1 MSLLNRLAS
10 VIGLSDSQAFAE
22 VTAPSGVKTQSEILM
37 KDVPAEAFYP
47 PQDAGLPVVLP
58 ATLVAANNHLVQRL
72 KELTVSDRLNFE
84 SAYLEPIH
92 KLAELIQLLPAS
104 SHEHYSAPAGL
115 FKMCLDLAFFSLQ
128 SADGKI
134 FTPNET
140 IEMRHRNEPRWR
152 YATFMAAMTSQIY
165 RSLTLMSVVNDRG
178 EEWSRF
184 SKSLTEWL
192 QNTNTSRYYIKWHSA
207 SNVTGAEGAAV
218 LAKIIPTARYDW
230 LAQGDVQIVRDMN
243 QVAMG
248 ASHQSDSI
256 MASVIGAINRRV
268 MEVDEAVRRDR
279 YGTLTIGV
287 HLEPYILDAMR
298 YQIESGGWK
307 VNQVGSPV
315 WYGSDGLFIEWPK
328 AHEDLQTF
336 FRKRE
341 LTGVPASSITLAEV
355 LGKAG
360 VVIQNENGLWV
371 RDMLVPNENGGA
383 RTRKTT
389 GLRFVDAMVIFGF
402 LEIKNE
408 PWPFGAELVQ
418 AEELAGANLITAAP
432 KASITLQPE
441 KKHKDDEFVCVEPLV
456 QSEKSSKKSE
466 SKQEQDLPVATST
479 IQDAPTTSNPVADVD
494 TGEVSYA
501 SLINPEAKRW
511 IKSADIAETLGHLI
525 HLHSLHHGETVK
537 QFNYGVA
544 LSVDWI
550 VNAMPTEIT
559 QFIKIFE
566 TNRWLGKP
574 SGVKN
579 DALKLHEIQFDDSVK
594 SAIVLSLQGAKTIG
608 FNVGA
613 RN

>member
-1 MSLLNRLAS
+1 MSLLNRLAK
-10 VIGLSDSQAFAE
+10 VIGLSEAQDSAGIPTPVGFDIGNA
-22 VTAPSGVKTQSEILM
+22 ILM
-37 KDVPAEAFYP
+37 EDVPAEAFYP
-47 PQDAGLPVVLP
+47 PQDPGLPVVAP
-58 ATLVAANNHLVQRL
+58 MALVVANTHLIQRL
-72 KELTVSDRLNFE
+72 KELTVSDRDNFE
-84 SAYLEPIH
+84 FAYLSPIQ
-92 KLAELIQLLPAS
+92 KLAELVQLLPAS

-165 RSLTLMSVVNDRG
+165 RSLTLMTVANERG
-178 EEWSRF
+178 EEWPRF
-184 SKSLTEWL
+184 SKSMTEWL
-192 QNTNTSRYYIKWHSA
+192 QSTNTKRYFIKWHSA
-207 SNVTGAEGAAV
+207 SNVTGAEGASV
-218 LAKIIPTARYDW
+218 LAKIIPTERYDW

-256 MASVIGAINRRV
+256 MASVIGAIHRRV
-268 MEVDEAVRRDR
+268 MDVDEAVRRDR
-279 YGTLTIGV
+279 YGALTIGM

-298 YQIESGGWK
+298 YQIENGVWK

-328 AHEDLQTF
+328 AHEDIQKV
-336 FRKRE
+336 FRKMA
-341 LTGVPASSITLAEV
+341 LTGVPASSITVAEV
-355 LGKAG
+355 LGKGG

-371 RDMLVPNENGGA
+371 RDMLVPEEKSGP
-383 RTRKTT
+383 RIRKTT
-389 GLRFVDAMVIFGF
+389 GLRFVDAMTIFGF
-402 LEIKNE
+402 LEVKNE
-408 PWPFGAELVQ
+408 PWPFGAELVH
-418 AEELAGANLITAAP
+418 AEELAGANLITGTQRKP
-432 KASITLQPE
+432 TT
-441 KKHKDDEFVCVEPLV
+441 VEPERGQKDEEYV
-456 QSEKSSKKSE
+456 YVEPSAQVEKSTKKPE
-466 SKQEQDLPVATST
+466 PKDTHAMPAPELPLPLNPATDQE
-479 IQDAPTTSNPVADVD
+479 

-501 SLINPEAKRW
+501 NLIKAESKRW

-525 HLHSLHHGETVK
+525 HLHSLHRGEAVK

-550 VNAMPTEIT
+550 VNATPTEIT

-579 DALKLHEIQFDDSVK
+579 DALKLHEVQFDDGVK
-594 SAIVLSLQGAKTIG
+594 SAIVLSVQGAKAIG
-608 FNVGA
+608 FNVGV